1 MKQQGLSEN
10 SSYKIVALL
19 ITLILWIIILG
30 SKEATIDKKVSADYP
45 LSKDMAI
52 VGAVPKEVTFR
63 ISGPRLTLQRFS
75 ESNEHLNIDLTAAL
89 EGQTTFHIHPD
100 SIDLPPGVRVI
111 GVSPSNVTVRLEKVV
126 TLSVPVK
133 ANLTGQLPQD
143 RHLVNVTVQ
152 PPGIEIAGVRSAVE
166 NFKFIKT
173 EPVDLTGLESSLTK
187 DVGLI
192 LDDPAVS
199 GKKENHVRVD
209 LTIK

>member
-1 MKQQGLSEN
+1 M
-10 SSYKIVALL
+10 
-19 ITLILWIIILG
+19 
-30 SKEATIDKKVSADYP
+30 
-45 LSKDMAI
+45 
-52 VGAVPKEVTFR
+52 
-63 ISGPRLTLQRFS
+63 
-75 ESNEHLNIDLTAAL
+75 TAAL

-166 NFKFIKT
+166 NIKFIKT